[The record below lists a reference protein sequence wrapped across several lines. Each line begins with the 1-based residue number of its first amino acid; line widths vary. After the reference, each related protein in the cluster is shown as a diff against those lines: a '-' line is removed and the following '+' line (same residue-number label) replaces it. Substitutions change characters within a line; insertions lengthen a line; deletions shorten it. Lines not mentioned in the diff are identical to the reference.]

1 MVRSTTR
8 VVRRVLVTAV
18 GAVVLGTGF
27 VLLAAPGPGFLVIA
41 LGLLILGTEY
51 EWARRHA
58 EAARRKAADLAD
70 KAAANRVSASFTVLF
85 ALGAMGAG
93 IVWGLVE
100 TLPGSSWWTGGSLVV
115 SGLVILATIVA
126 SLWQA
131 RTGPVPGPGELLG
144 EDEPAAR

>member
-1 MVRSTTR
+1 MRAVSGTLRCRSCRAGPARPVPPDSVAATRRSAGRHAGASGRMGPVVRSTTR

-18 GAVVLGTGF
+18 GAVVLGTGV

-85 ALGAMGAG
+85 ALCAMGAG

-100 TLPGSSWWTGGSLVV
+100 TLPGSS
-115 SGLVILATIVA
+115 
-126 SLWQA
+126 
-131 RTGPVPGPGELLG
+131 
-144 EDEPAAR
+144 